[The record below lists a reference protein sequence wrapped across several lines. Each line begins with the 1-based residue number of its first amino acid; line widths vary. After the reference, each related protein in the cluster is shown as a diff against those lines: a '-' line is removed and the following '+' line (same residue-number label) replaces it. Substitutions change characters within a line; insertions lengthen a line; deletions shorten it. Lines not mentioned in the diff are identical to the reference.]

1 MKRIVCILSAAAL
14 LSSSVALADPMT
26 IDLDGMT
33 PKEIKELISMAEDE
47 YKEATDISSS
57 DAKLLT
63 ENFKS
68 AFESLIQKDADVS
81 YPLFGL
87 DKQRARTMYKLSGDC
102 TVKFADKTKSTY
114 SMTMIYWH
122 EEATK
127 TFHQVAFYSKEK
139 IYYCD
144 HDLLSNV
151 APYLSD
157 SVLER
162 LGADEI
168 VYTATSAMETPVPTA
183 TPEVT
188 PVPTATPT
196 PEPTPEITPVPTAAT
211 QEAYIE
217 NALKSALESQ
227 FIRFENNNYGKN
239 INVYDPLFS
248 ILKKDLE
255 NRPRKYLAVKE
266 CGDPILSEGG
276 FRGQWE
282 TLMRRLTN
290 VNSGYPAHLHI
301 KRTDEQKA
309 EFLSTL
315 KPVSFTPH
323 DLRYT
328 FATILFNAGVD
339 EKSACKIM
347 GHTDVRMTRDL
358 YAQLTAEQNA
368 KSDKRLEEYL
378 MKYSSVTEVLTN
390 DSES

>member
-1 MKRIVCILSAAAL
+1 MKRTICLLATAAL
-14 LSSSVALADPMT
+14 LSSSIALADPMT
-26 IDLDGMT
+26 IDLDEMT

-68 AFESLIQKDADVS
+68 AFESLIPKDADVS

-114 SMTMIYWH
+114 AMTMIYWH
-122 EEATK
+122 EENAK
-127 TFHQVAFYSKEK
+127 MFHQVAFYSKEK

-144 HDLLSNV
+144 SDLLPNV

-157 SVLER
+157 SVLEK

-168 VYTATSAMETPVPTA
+168 VYTATSAMETPVPTS

-188 PVPTATPT
+188 PVPTATPA

-217 NALKSALESQ
+217 NALKSVLGSQ

-239 INVYDPLFS
+239 INVYFELGSAWSNKMYKTGFFMDCVDVLKALDELTDQGKISYDTLYIEADTDFIDAYGNKSTGKAMTLDITNEAISQINWDRFLRDNLES
-248 ILKKDLE
+248 I
-255 NRPRKYLAVKE
+255 A
-266 CGDPILSEGG
+266 
-276 FRGQWE
+276 
-282 TLMRRLTN
+282 TN
-290 VNSGYPAHLHI
+290 YWCHQA
-301 KRTDEQKA
+301 
-309 EFLSTL
+309 
-315 KPVSFTPH
+315 
-323 DLRYT
+323 LR
-328 FATILFNAGVD
+328 D
-339 EKSACKIM
+339 
-347 GHTDVRMTRDL
+347 
-358 YAQLTAEQNA
+358 
-368 KSDKRLEEYL
+368 
-378 MKYSSVTEVLTN
+378 
-390 DSES
+390 

>member
-1 MKRIVCILSAAAL
+1 MKRTICLLATAAL
-14 LSSSVALADPMT
+14 LSSSIALADPMT

-68 AFESLIQKDADVS
+68 AFESLIPKDADVS

-114 SMTMIYWH
+114 AMTMIYWH

-144 HDLLSNV
+144 HALLPNV

-157 SVLER
+157 SVLEK

-168 VYTATSAMETPVPTA
+168 VYTATSAVETPVPTA

-196 PEPTPEITPVPTAAT
+196 PEPTQEITPAQTAAT

-217 NALKSALESQ
+217 NALKSALGSQ

-239 INVYDPLFS
+239 INVYFELGSAWSYEMYKTSFFMDCVDV
-248 ILKKDLE
+248 LKALDELTEQGKISYDTLYIEADTDFIDAYGNKSTGKAMTLDITSDIVSKINCGSFLRDNLE
-255 NRPRKYLAVKE
+255 TIA
-266 CGDPILSEGG
+266 
-276 FRGQWE
+276 
-282 TLMRRLTN
+282 TN
-290 VNSGYPAHLHI
+290 YWCHQA
-301 KRTDEQKA
+301 
-309 EFLSTL
+309 
-315 KPVSFTPH
+315 
-323 DLRYT
+323 LR
-328 FATILFNAGVD
+328 D
-339 EKSACKIM
+339 
-347 GHTDVRMTRDL
+347 
-358 YAQLTAEQNA
+358 
-368 KSDKRLEEYL
+368 
-378 MKYSSVTEVLTN
+378 
-390 DSES
+390 